1 MRQIRAGVRMRFVR
15 RHDDWLQ
22 TMFIRRSSV
31 ISLLSILIVGCSS
44 HPDETWIAEA
54 RIPVY
59 DSIDGKVAFYLQP
72 SERCEPGMDMAGKVD
87 MYTKV
92 RRDSGTGWVTGGE
105 FRKVPRTER

>member
-1 MRQIRAGVRMRFVR
+1 MRFVR